1 MPLYQTRT
9 IANILE
15 PVAQQVSKL
24 IILHEEGEDGNSM
37 PDLEAPVVAVSRAVN
52 NLARVGRDTINNS
65 QDTKMKSEMPKSLNV
80 IEKAAESLAQASS
93 SLKSDPYSKV
103 GRDRLIE
110 GSRGILQ
117 GTTNMLLSFDASQV
131 RKICRDCK
139 KVLDYLAISEVI
151 ETMEDLVQFVKDLSP
166 CLSKVSHDVEA
177 RQQDLLI
184 AQQRDNLG
192 QHLEQIK
199 TLAPILICS
208 MKIFIQILNQQGTG
222 TDEAIAN
229 RNYLAGRMHD
239 EISEVMRILEE
250 SFVSD
255 GAGRNVKFIPG
266 QNLTNLTFHEI
277 IKKLH
282 LILSSSSVDSQ
293 MVSQV
298 ISSII
303 ELGYKVGDEFDASVR
318 NNVTRACGDLD
329 SCFSQYGSRLQ
340 DQASRGMLLDCVQ
353 RLETVIN
360 EAVINR
366 IIQDMADITSPLKQ
380 FTDAVLSQ
388 ESAARKQELVTQKG
402 QGLKMFSSRLTKTAN
417 VIASANARSKQRSD
431 GIVQLSS
438 QVENLTPQ
446 LVNAGTIKMNYPE
459 NKAADENFEN
469 LRKQYAAGVQSI
481 RDLCDEAIDIRT
493 FLRQTSEHIQAAIT
507 TCEEGVRNKQSQV
520 IVESTTLAARLS
532 NRLLMALARESEN
545 SEDVNLKK
553 QINQSENRLKL
564 VIAPFVESSK
574 SMAINISD
582 PSYYSRWKSAS
593 ANLLQMVQEV
603 AKLFSDLQ
611 LHSPG
616 SGARNQN
623 HVPANTRVPVIVE
636 PPRVPAL
643 PSQAS
648 MSGDAPPRP
657 PLPQDCVPPPRPP
670 LPDTD
675 DEDGLFSGDPDPG
688 SNRPIHMAAHGLYQE
703 VKQWD
708 HTDNEI
714 IAAAKKIAFL
724 MAHLSELIRG
734 GKGTKRELIACA
746 KALADA
752 SDKITELAKEL
763 ARHCTDKKIRT
774 NLLQVCEKIPTL
786 GTQLRLMST
795 VKATMM
801 TNTIDTDE
809 DQEAMNMLVFNAQNL
824 NQAVKETVRAA
835 EAASIRVRSDAGFKL
850 KWVRKQPW
858 FQ

>member
-1 MPLYQTRT
+1 LYQTKT
-9 IANILE
+9 IASILE

-24 IILHEEGEDGNSM
+24 IILHEEGEDGNAM
-37 PDLEAPVVAVSRAVN
+37 PDLEVPVVAVSKAVA
-52 NLARVGRDTINNS
+52 NLVRVGKDTINNS
-65 QDTKMKSEMPKSLNV
+65 QDMKMKSEMPKSLAA
-80 IEKAAESLAQASS
+80 IEKAAESLALASS
-93 SLKSDPYSKV
+93 SLKSDPYSQG

-117 GTTNMLLSFDASQV
+117 GTTAMLICFDASQV
-131 RKICRDCK
+131 RKLCRDCK

-166 CLSKVSHDVEA
+166 CLSKVSHDVEG
-177 RQQDLLI
+177 RQADLLNPP
-184 AQQRDNLG
+184 QRESLG

-208 MKIFIQILNQQGTG
+208 MKIFIQILNQEGTG
-222 TDEAIAN
+222 TDEAIEN
-229 RNYLAGRMHD
+229 RNYLAKRMHD

-250 SFVSD
+250 SAQSEGSGRVNGVS
-255 GAGRNVKFIPG
+255 GLNMSEM
-266 QNLTNLTFHEI
+266 TFHEVT
-277 IKKLH
+277 KK
-282 LILSSSSVDSQ
+282 INQMLSSAALDRQ
-293 MVSQV
+293 LNQQV
-298 ISSII
+298 IQQIV
-303 ELGYKVGDEFDASVR
+303 ELGYKISEGFDGQTKNEIIDACNELDRVNHQHG
-318 NNVTRACGDLD
+318 NNLNDARSRQTVTTTIEK
-329 SCFSQYGSRLQ
+329 
-340 DQASRGMLLDCVQ
+340 
-353 RLETVIN
+353 LENTIN
-360 EAVINR
+360 EAVITR

-380 FTDAVLSQ
+380 FTDAVLCQ
-388 ESAARKQELVTQKG
+388 EAMARKRDLVEQKG
-402 QGLKMFSSRLTKTAN
+402 GYLKQFSGRLSKTAN
-417 VIASANARSKQRSD
+417 IVAFANARNKQRSD
-431 GIVQLSS
+431 SLLHLSS
-438 QVENLTPQ
+438 QVMNLTPQ
-446 LVNAGTIKMNYPE
+446 LVNAGTIKMTYPE

-469 LRKQYAAGVQSI
+469 LRKQYAAGVQTI
-481 RDLCDEAIDIRT
+481 RDFCDEAIDIKT
-493 FLRQTSEHIQAAIT
+493 FLKQTAEHIQSSIA
-507 TCEEGVRNKQSQV
+507 TCEEGVRAKQSQV

-553 QINQSENRLKL
+553 QVNQSADKLKL

-574 SMAINISD
+574 TMAISISD
-582 PSYYSRWKSAS
+582 QGHYNRWKGAS
-593 ANLLQMVQEV
+593 TNLLDMVREV
-603 AKLFSDLQ
+603 QKLFSELNMYGLDLE
-611 LHSPG
+611 
-616 SGARNQN
+616 N
-623 HVPANTRVPVIVE
+623 HQGVQIPILIDNHPPPIPPLPVLE
-636 PPRVPAL
+636 AE
-643 PSQAS
+643 
-648 MSGDAPPRP
+648 APPRP
-657 PLPQDCVPPPRPP
+657 PLPQELGAPPPPRPP

-675 DEDGLFSGDPDPG
+675 DEEGLFTNEPG

-714 IAAAKKIAFL
+714 IAAAKKIAYL

-752 SDKITELAKEL
+752 SERITDLAKEL

-786 GTQLRLMST
+786 GTQLRVLST

-801 TNTIDTDE
+801 GVNMDTEE
-809 DQEAMNMLVFNAQNL
+809 DQEAMDMLVFNAQKL

>member
-1 MPLYQTRT
+1 MPLYQTKT
-9 IANILE
+9 IASILE

-24 IILHEEGEDGNSM
+24 IILHEEGEDGNAM
-37 PDLEAPVVAVSRAVN
+37 PDLEVPVVAVSRAVA
-52 NLARVGRDTINNS
+52 NLVRVGKDTINNS
-65 QDTKMKSEMPKSLNV
+65 QDMKMKSEMPKSLAG
-80 IEKAAESLAQASS
+80 IEKAAESLALASS
-93 SLKSDPYSKV
+93 SLKSDPYSQV

-117 GTTNMLLSFDASQV
+117 GTTAMLICFDASQV
-131 RKICRDCK
+131 RKLCRDCK

-166 CLSKVSHDVEA
+166 CLSKVSHDVEG
-177 RQQDLLI
+177 RQADLLNPP
-184 AQQRDNLG
+184 QRESLG

-208 MKIFIQILNQQGTG
+208 MKIFIQILNQEGTG
-222 TDEAIAN
+222 TDEAIEN
-229 RNYLAGRMHD
+229 RNYLAKRMHD

-250 SFVSD
+250 SAQSEGSGRVNGVS
-255 GAGRNVKFIPG
+255 GLNMSEM
-266 QNLTNLTFHEI
+266 TFHEVT
-277 IKKLH
+277 KK
-282 LILSSSSVDSQ
+282 INQMLSSAALDRQ
-293 MVSQV
+293 LNQQV
-298 ISSII
+298 IQQIV
-303 ELGYKVGDEFDASVR
+303 ELGYKISEGFDGQTKNEIIDACNELDRINHQHGNNLNDARVR
-318 NNVTRACGDLD
+318 QTVTN
-329 SCFSQYGSRLQ
+329 SIQK
-340 DQASRGMLLDCVQ
+340 
-353 RLETVIN
+353 LESTIN
-360 EAVINR
+360 EAVITR

-380 FTDAVLSQ
+380 FTDAVLCQ
-388 ESAARKQELVTQKG
+388 EAMARKRDLVDQKG
-402 QGLKMFSSRLTKTAN
+402 GYLKQFSGRLSKTAN
-417 VIASANARSKQRSD
+417 IVAFANARNKQRSD
-431 GIVQLSS
+431 SLLHLSS
-438 QVENLTPQ
+438 QVQNLTPQ
-446 LVNAGTIKMNYPE
+446 LVNAGTIKMTYPE

-469 LRKQYAAGVQSI
+469 LRKQYAAGVQTI
-481 RDLCDEAIDIRT
+481 RDFCDEAIDIKT
-493 FLRQTSEHIQAAIT
+493 FLKQTAEHIQSSIA
-507 TCEEGVRNKQSQV
+507 TCEEGVRTKQSQV

-553 QINQSENRLKL
+553 QVNQSADKLKL

-574 SMAINISD
+574 TMAISISD
-582 PSYYSRWKSAS
+582 QGHYTRWKGAS
-593 ANLLQMVQEV
+593 TNLLDMVREV
-603 AKLFSDLQ
+603 QKLFSELNMYGVDYN
-611 LHSPG
+611 
-616 SGARNQN
+616 NQQGVQIPILIDN
-623 HVPANTRVPVIVE
+623 HPPPIPPLPVLE
-636 PPRVPAL
+636 AE
-643 PSQAS
+643 
-648 MSGDAPPRP
+648 APPRP
-657 PLPQDCVPPPRPP
+657 PLPQELGAPPPPRPP

-675 DEDGLFSGDPDPG
+675 DEEGLFTNEPG

-714 IAAAKKIAFL
+714 IAAAKKIAYL

-752 SDKITELAKEL
+752 SERITDLAKEL

-786 GTQLRLMST
+786 GTQLRVLST

-801 TNTIDTDE
+801 GVNMDTEE
-809 DQEAMNMLVFNAQNL
+809 DQEAMDMLVFNAQKL